1 MGQPDQPLLRVENL
15 SVRYVTPTGVVD
27 ALRKVSFELGREKV
41 GIVGESGSG
50 KSTLGRAILR
60 LIPRPGQVTAD
71 RIEFMNAVL
80 GTTILIGAMYVT
92 LNLLSDLLYY
102 IIDPRSR

>member
-1 MGQPDQPLLRVENL
+1 MASAGSPLLAVEDL
-15 SVRYVTPTGVVD
+15 QVRFRTRHGVVQ
-27 ALRKVSFELGREKV
+27 AVRGIGFELGREKV

-71 RIEFMNAVL
+71 RIEFM
-80 GTTILIGAMYVT
+80 GR
-92 LNLLSDLLYY
+92 DL
-102 IIDPRSR
+102 

>member
-1 MGQPDQPLLRVENL
+1 
-15 SVRYVTPTGVVD
+15 
-27 ALRKVSFELGREKV
+27 
-41 GIVGESGSG
+41 
-50 KSTLGRAILR
+50 
-60 LIPRPGQVTAD
+60 
-71 RIEFMNAVL
+71 MNAVL